1 MTNEK
6 IAAIISQVGSQ
17 IGETDKLTLRSV
29 LASADDSKYPLIM
42 SVPLKSPTTTLLL
55 SIFLGGLGADRFYIG
70 DTGVGVCKLLF
81 GWLTLGIWPFVDIF
95 VSYKKARQINMR
107 NITAVAA

>member
-17 IGETDKLTLRSV
+17 IGETDRLTLRSV

-42 SVPLKSPTTTLLL
+42 SVRLKSPTTTLLL

-95 VSYKKARQINMR
+95 VSYKKAKQINMR
-107 NITAVAA
+107 NITAVTA